1 MDDIPSLIRELR
13 VDWEKTLDEDFNPL
27 PCALALS
34 DSDSQKSATFKD
46 MYHKLDETM
55 TNIIEKN
62 YQGFSDFVLLY
73 GHAFKLNQ
81 ECYNTLQMII
91 KDCQIIKNTY
101 SEDFSHLSKE
111 KRELLD
117 QKKILEIYKAL
128 DTVKNISNFLNE
140 KIERERFQE
149 ASTDFLNIYDLT
161 NEYDLKSL
169 KCYKNLS
176 DDIISL
182 KTSLLNNIFKKI
194 KKTIFS
200 GEEVIENK
208 ALLQKE
214 DLEDEYIDTLGCLI
228 RLGELKELDIYFY
241 KNFSNF
247 FFEDMQKIIYSCME
261 SDDKVT
267 CLVKKSVLYIL
278 NILKT
283 FEVLISLIK
292 NIDKTNINLI
302 QNQENYFEVEIDDEY
317 HFFGKNGTIKL
328 EDILIIETKKF
339 LEFYSKIK
347 DYDQPESI
355 FSLDN
360 VLDTVDYSSIFQKK
374 YAVSKRMEN
383 NSKHDFKISY
393 NKYFSIFKPTPEVLF
408 LFYENIGVE
417 FPKLKENIRIYIT
430 EKYIKIKDKELS
442 SKINDIILS
451 EHAFYCDFKN
461 QKLIF
466 FEKLV
471 EIVKK
476 WCNEMKRIGFF
487 DNWNVINQIFV
498 SVLKKYKECFLKI
511 FKCNLIIKSIFKF
524 DSNGNIDENIIL
536 ERNIRNEINEKE
548 EGIDKLTRFLMIKSI
563 YKEDL
568 IFKKNEYLKILIT
581 IDTFNKLYDLYK
593 ETIKGFEKNQVI
605 PELEALSHEFEATV
619 KIFILALN
627 FELIVESMYFYI
639 IFFRECTYD
648 DSCNETLQKIFDI
661 FKEIKNAFKIVQINL
676 DILWCL
682 NPILEIFSKY
692 SIRYV
697 RYLNVNN
704 LEDLNVYIEKI
715 ELIEEIFY
723 GLGSTTGMTEWLN
736 ILKSTQNNKSTNEE
750 EKILID
756 KISRHC

>member
-393 NKYFSIFKPTPEVLF
+393 NKYFSIFKPRPEVLF

-605 PELEALSHEFEATV
+605 PELEALSHEFEATI

>member
-149 ASTDFLNIYDLT
+149 ASTEFLNIYDLT

-360 VLDTVDYSSIFQKK
+360 VLDTVDYSSIFLKK

-605 PELEALSHEFEATV
+605 PELEALSHEFEATI

-676 DILWCL
+676 DILWFL

>member
-360 VLDTVDYSSIFQKK
+360 VLDTVDYSSIFLKK

>member
-317 HFFGKNGTIKL
+317 HFFGKNGIIKL